1 MARGVKTGG
10 RKPGSKNKVAA
21 DVKALAQSYGP
32 EAIDRLVAH
41 MRGAANEQTSVAAAK
56 ELLDRGYGKSVAPIE
71 HTGETDHNVTFG
83 WRTSNST
90 TSHENS
96 SFPST
101 TEPSDLPASLPTDE
115 PEKP

>member
-1 MARGVKTGG
+1 VVAKRG
-10 RKPGSKNKVAA
+10 REPGFVMTDEHRLKIKNSNILTSLIKCAEGELEMSPTRVTVALGLMKKVFP
-21 DVKALAQSYGP
+21 DLSSVQQS
-32 EAIDRLVAH
+32 
-41 MRGAANEQTSVAAAK
+41 
-56 ELLDRGYGKSVAPIE
+56 
-71 HTGETDHNVTFG
+71 GETDHNVTFG